1 MNYTSPSL
9 QCVTI
14 VAIPQDNMA
23 SLKPL
28 QEGAV
33 VLHILVVEVDSGLRH
48 WWRDE
53 SPCCHMTLFW
63 FRMGFGAL
71 YRT

>member
-1 MNYTSPSL
+1 MSYTSPSL

-33 VLHILVVEVDSGLRH
+33 VLHILVADSGLRR
-48 WWRDE
+48 WRERRVSLLLSHD
-53 SPCCHMTLFW
+53 TLLVQDGFW
-63 FRMGFGAL
+63 
-71 YRT
+71 T